1 MAMLL
6 HGVNIGLVEE
16 PFVNV
21 RLVALDALD
30 KLVLTHHERI
40 PAAENESCAASEDT
54 AHVID
59 SHETAATE
67 VAAAFRMLSSRH
79 FSLVEQGL
87 RCRRADLPR
96 SCGRTRC
103 CRPRDRH
110 RPKARSGRIDQ

>member
-6 HGVNIGLVEE
+6 HGVDVGLVEK
-16 PFVNV
+16 PLVHV

-30 KLVLTHHERI
+30 KLVLTHHGRI
-40 PAAENESCAASEDT
+40 PAAENESCAASDDT

-67 VAAAFRMLSSRH
+67 VAAALGMLSSRH
-79 FSLVEQGL
+79 FSLAEQGP
-87 RCRRADLPR
+87 RCRRADPPR

-103 CRPRDRH
+103 CRPRDRD
-110 RPKARSGRIDQ
+110 RPKPQSRRTDQ